1 MSTCAPAGD
10 KGRVLLLGA
19 LRLRDRHDDG
29 LEEGVVFRRVVV
41 FSGYDGNFKPYTA
54 PDDELRLDD
63 EQAEALVAYAKKTL
77 KQRWA
82 PKPIPH
88 KLRGVWADLPAGT
101 WLLPNA

>member
-1 MSTCAPAGD
+1 MGRQAQGRECDAHGERAPPCHSTRRRTRRSCARPCA
-10 KGRVLLLGA
+10 RAYSLYS
-19 LRLRDRHDDG
+19 R
-29 LEEGVVFRRVVV
+29 
-41 FSGYDGNFKPYTA
+41 
-54 PDDELRLDD
+54 DDELRLDD
-63 EQAEALVAYAKKTL
+63 AQAEALVAYAKATL